1 MKDTSKQLYFPQRK
15 LKIEIQMN
23 AYDIIIVGGGPGG
36 SVAAKTAA
44 EKGLNTIFFER
55 GRKPGD
61 KNSSG
66 CGLGP
71 RMFRDFPE
79 MMKDLTPEKCPSMRA
94 GTASRN
100 YFVNKEDIVAGYIMA
115 RPTESVSYEPAKS
128 WITMNVYRS
137 EFDPWIAK
145 CATDAGAELK
155 TSTLIVDL
163 LKEDGKV
170 SGVIDDKGE
179 KYKAPIIIGAD
190 GVVSTVAQK
199 SGLRSKWTQKQVTL
213 TLQYDFQAP
222 PEKIDDI
229 MGDETLAVWWGS
241 TFPASYQVFFNDGFH
256 QGLGNWMSWW
266 DKNPLY
272 YLNKVINLKYYQR
285 LLRILEAKPREIQAH
300 LLPWLDYPFN
310 THTDGV
316 ILIGDAGGFPCPL
329 EAEGIY
335 PAMVTGKIAAE
346 VAAEAFSSGD
356 YSKESLKKFDD
367 GWKKTSI
374 GEEFEAGS
382 ELWNI
387 WKALPF
393 SPKET
398 MSWFVPMIMEILG
411 GIFDWSQPHAK
422 RVRQIVSQ
430 VKSYMPKAT
439 PFIMKN
445 VFPLVAKVFE
455 DDLDKIMDP
464 KKIMKVLPKLLDML
478 PQKKRRRGGLEK

>member
-155 TSTLIVDL
+155 TSTLIVDI

-300 LLPWLDYPFN
+300 LLPWLDYPYN

>member
-170 SGVIDDKGE
+170 SGVIDGKGE

-190 GVVSTVAQK
+190 GVISTVAQK

-300 LLPWLDYPFN
+300 LLPWLDYPYN

-335 PAMVTGKIAAE
+335 PAMVTGKISAE

-478 PQKKRRRGGLEK
+478 PQKKRRRGGIVN

>member
-1 MKDTSKQLYFPQRK
+1 MKT
-15 LKIEIQMN
+15 
-23 AYDIIIVGGGPGG
+23 YDLIVVGAGPGG
-36 SVAAKTAA
+36 SVAAKIAA

-55 GRKPGD
+55 GRIPGE

-71 RMFRDFPE
+71 RMFRDFPK
-79 MMKDLTPEKCPSMRA
+79 MMKELVPEKCPSMRA

-100 YFVNKEDIVAGYIMA
+100 YFVNADDVVAGYIMA

-137 EFDPWIAK
+137 EFDPWIAEF
-145 CATDAGAELK
+145 ATNAGAELK

-163 LKEDGKV
+163 LKENGKV
-170 SGVIDDKGE
+170 TGVVDEKGE
-179 KYKAPIIIGAD
+179 KYKAPIVIGAD
-190 GVVSTVAQK
+190 GVISMVAQK
-199 SGLRSKWTQKQVTL
+199 SGLRAKWDQDQVTL

-229 MGDETLAVWWGS
+229 MGDETLGVWWGS
-241 TFPASYQVFFNDGFH
+241 TFPASYQVFFHDGFH
-256 QGLGNWMSWW
+256 QGLGNWMKWW
-266 DKNPLY
+266 DKNPLF
-272 YLNKVINLKYYQR
+272 YLNKVVNLKYYQR
-285 LLRILEAKPREIQAH
+285 LLKILEAKPRELQAH
-300 LLPWLDYPFN
+300 LLPWLDYPYN

-346 VAAEAFSSGD
+346 VAAEAISSGN
-356 YSKESLKKFDD
+356 YSKDILKMFDD
-367 GWKKTSI
+367 EWQKTSI
-374 GEEFEAGS
+374 GKEFEAGA

-393 SPKET
+393 NPKET

-411 GIFDWSQPHAK
+411 GIFDWSQPHPK
-422 RVRQIVSQ
+422 RVRQIISHI
-430 VKSYMPKAT
+430 KSYMPKAT
-439 PFIMKN
+439 PFIMKY
-445 VFPLVAKVFE
+445 VFPLVAKIYE

-464 KKIMKVLPKLLDML
+464 KKIMKILPKLLDML
-478 PQKKRRRGGLEK
+478 PQKKKRRGGPRK

>member
-1 MKDTSKQLYFPQRK
+1 
-15 LKIEIQMN
+15 
-23 AYDIIIVGGGPGG
+23 
-36 SVAAKTAA
+36 
-44 EKGLNTIFFER
+44 
-55 GRKPGD
+55 
-61 KNSSG
+61 
-66 CGLGP
+66 
-71 RMFRDFPE
+71 
-79 MMKDLTPEKCPSMRA
+79 
-94 GTASRN
+94 
-100 YFVNKEDIVAGYIMA
+100 
-115 RPTESVSYEPAKS
+115 
-128 WITMNVYRS
+128 MNVYRS
-137 EFDPWIAK
+137 EFDPWIAEF
-145 CATDAGAELK
+145 ATEAGAELK
-155 TSTLIVDL
+155 TSTLIVDI

-179 KYKAPIIIGAD
+179 KYRAPIVIGAD
-190 GVVSTVAQK
+190 GALSVVAEK
-199 SGLRSKWTQKQVTL
+199 SGLRSKWSQNQVTL

-222 PEKIDDI
+222 SEKIDDI

-256 QGLGNWMSWW
+256 QGLGNWMTWW

-272 YLNKVINLKYYQR
+272 YLNRVINLKYYQR
-285 LLRILEAKPREIQAH
+285 LLKILEAKPRELQAH
-300 LLPWLDYPFN
+300 LLPWLDYPYN

-335 PAMVTGKIAAE
+335 PAMVTGKVAAE
-346 VAAEAFSSGD
+346 VAVEAISSEDFS
-356 YSKESLKKFDD
+356 KNSLKKFDE

-374 GEEFEAGS
+374 GREFEAGA

-393 SPKET
+393 SPNDT

-411 GIFDWSQPHAK
+411 GIFDWSQPHGK
-422 RVRQIVSQ
+422 RVRQIVSH

-445 VFPLVAKVFE
+445 VIPLVAKIFE

-464 KKIMKVLPKLLDML
+464 KKIMKILPKLLDML
-478 PQKKRRRGGLEK
+478 PQKKKRRGG